1 MIRWPLLRLPHPGLL
16 APVLL
21 LLAAPAHAQVLPGR
35 LELSET
41 LTYFI
46 ADGPAE
52 TGMRPG
58 DRTLAEWALEAW
70 VGQAARPVELVPAP
84 EAEAAIRIYWAGAAS
99 GLYGQML
106 GRERDGRFV
115 ASVFVWP
122 DTDGLGPQIARAAR
136 EDPLFREVVVY
147 LTCVHEIGHAF
158 GLRHTSAFEDIMY
171 SFQYGGDFVAYFMRF
186 REQLGARSDIPGA
199 NPFSGAD
206 RRAFQRLHP

>member
-1 MIRWPLLRLPHPGLL
+1 
-16 APVLL
+16 
-21 LLAAPAHAQVLPGR
+21 
-35 LELSET
+35 
-41 LTYFI
+41 
-46 ADGPAE
+46 
-52 TGMRPG
+52 MRPG

-70 VGQAARPVELVPAP
+70 VGQASSPVELVPAP
-84 EAEAAIRIYWAGAAS
+84 EAEATIRIYWAGATS

-106 GRERDGRFV
+106 GGERDGRFV

-122 DTDGLGPQIARAAR
+122 DTDGLGPGIARAAR
-136 EDPLFREVVVY
+136 EDPLFRDTVVY
-147 LTCVHEIGHAF
+147 LTCVHELGHAF

-186 REQLGARSDIPGA
+186 REELGARSDIPGA